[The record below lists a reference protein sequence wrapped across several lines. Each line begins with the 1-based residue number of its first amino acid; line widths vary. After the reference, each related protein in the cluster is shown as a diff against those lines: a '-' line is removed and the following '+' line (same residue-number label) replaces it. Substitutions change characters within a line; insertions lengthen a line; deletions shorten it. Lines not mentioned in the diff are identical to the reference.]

1 MWRDREDSL
10 RRPRKFFYVALG
22 YDNLMNHYRVN
33 FALMQHHK
41 YTLSD
46 LEMMVPFERQIYVAM
61 LIEYLEQERQR
72 LENKQ

>member
-1 MWRDREDSL
+1 
-10 RRPRKFFYVALG
+10 
-22 YDNLMNHYRVN
+22 MNHYRVN

>member
-1 MWRDREDSL
+1 
-10 RRPRKFFYVALG
+10 
-22 YDNLMNHYRVN
+22 
-33 FALMQHHK
+33 LMQHHK

>member
-1 MWRDREDSL
+1 
-10 RRPRKFFYVALG
+10 
-22 YDNLMNHYRVN
+22 MNHYRVN

-41 YTLSD
+41 YTLID

>member
-1 MWRDREDSL
+1 MWRNRKGPT
-10 RRPRKFFYVALG
+10 RRTSQFFYVALG

>member
-1 MWRDREDSL
+1 
-10 RRPRKFFYVALG
+10 
-22 YDNLMNHYRVN
+22 MNHYRVN

-61 LIEYLEQERQR
+61 LVEHLEQERQR